1 VTQPILPRCSDAARE
16 RCDPMTG
23 TAAPARR
30 WLLIEH
36 PGPWAIDA
44 LAGSGI
50 DAHVQDQLQVAAR
63 AGSARILM
71 VRRPG
76 RQPREDGTRSWAVI
90 DHSVL
95 AGQVW
100 GTWAA
105 DDDLLA
111 AVDLLRG
118 PQLEGP
124 PTTPGDPVLLVCAH
138 GRHDTCCA
146 VRGRPLAAAL
156 ATQWPKWTWECSHV
170 GGDRFAANLVV
181 LPDGAYYGQVE
192 PEDGVALVESHLRGE
207 VVAESL
213 RGVSTEPPVVQA
225 AVVEALQRYGP
236 AGLHEV
242 RASGLQPIGRDAW
255 TVHLEGHGTVPR
267 ALVATVARTRR
278 PPARLTCRAVAES
291 SADGYVVRELR
302 AEHGDPFQ
310 HAERAEPA

>member
-1 VTQPILPRCSDAARE
+1 MTQQIFPRCSDAARE
-16 RCDPMTG
+16 RCDPMAG

-50 DAHVQDQLQVAAR
+50 DSHVQDQLQVAAR
-63 AGSARILM
+63 AGSARILL

-76 RQPREDGTRSWAVI
+76 RQPRDDSARAWAVV
-90 DHSVL
+90 DHSPL

-100 GTWAA
+100 GTWTQ

-111 AVDLLRG
+111 AVHLLSG
-118 PQLEGP
+118 PRLEGP
-124 PTTPGDPVLLVCAH
+124 PTTPGDPVLLVCTH

-156 ATQWPKWTWECSHV
+156 AARWPEWTWECSHV

-181 LPDGAYYGQVE
+181 LPDGAYYGRVE
-192 PEDGVALVESHLRGE
+192 PEDGVALVQAHLRDE
-207 VVAESL
+207 VPADSL

-225 AVVEALQRYGP
+225 AIVQALQRFGP
-236 AGLHEV
+236 AGIRDV
-242 RASGLQPIGRDAW
+242 RGSGLQPLGRDAW
-255 TVHLEGHGTVPR
+255 LVHLEGEGAVPH
-267 ALVATVARTRR
+267 ALVATVERTRR
-278 PPARLTCRAVAES
+278 PPARLTCRATLES
-291 SADGYVVRELR
+291 SADGYVVQDLREL
-302 AEHGDPFQ
+302 H
-310 HAERAEPA
+310 AEPARLAERG